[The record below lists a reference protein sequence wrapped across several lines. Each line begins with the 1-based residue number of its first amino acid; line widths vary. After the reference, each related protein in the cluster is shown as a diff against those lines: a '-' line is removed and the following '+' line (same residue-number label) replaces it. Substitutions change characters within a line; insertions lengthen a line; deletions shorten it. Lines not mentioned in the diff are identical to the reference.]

1 MRVQNPQNL
10 TRQVNIFSEKS
21 RDAFRKR
28 LRAER

>member
-10 TRQVNIFSEKS
+10 PRQVNIFPEKP